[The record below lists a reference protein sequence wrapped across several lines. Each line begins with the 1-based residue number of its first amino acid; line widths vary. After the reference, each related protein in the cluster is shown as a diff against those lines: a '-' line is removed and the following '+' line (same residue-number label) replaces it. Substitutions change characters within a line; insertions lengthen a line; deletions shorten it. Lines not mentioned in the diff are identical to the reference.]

1 MTVCILN
8 DAGETKHLLNKSERF
23 TCVFP
28 TPWKAWDAELDEII
42 ELYVQ
47 EGEFRA
53 VSFSNMLWR
62 VLHHFMTQ
70 SVASDTVLDGNVF
83 AAFYAIQSC
92 VAERFARMPIEP
104 EVSELVT
111 TAIACVNLC
120 FRPPVE
126 SVNVLVQTGAD
137 VESLKVFTTQRFV
150 SWYNEND
157 LCENYAFNTALGFEE
172 FEKDFIRQLSPEQ
185 KEKIYP
191 DLKSKAPARPDFTN
205 SFF

>member
-8 DAGETKHLLNKSERF
+8 DAGETMHLLNKSEKF
-23 TCVFP
+23 TCVRP
-28 TPWKAWDAELDEII
+28 TPWQAWDAAFDEII

-53 VSFSNMLWR
+53 VSFSNLLWR
-62 VLHHFMTQ
+62 VLRHFMTQ

-83 AAFYAIQSC
+83 AAFYAIQNC
-92 VAERFARMPIEP
+92 VAERFARTPIEP

-111 TAIACVNLC
+111 TAITCVNLC
-120 FRPPVE
+120 FRSPTE

-137 VESLKVFTTQRFV
+137 DDVLKVFTTHRFV

-185 KEKIYP
+185 KERIYP
-191 DLKSKAPARPDFTN
+191 ELKSVTLTRPAFTS